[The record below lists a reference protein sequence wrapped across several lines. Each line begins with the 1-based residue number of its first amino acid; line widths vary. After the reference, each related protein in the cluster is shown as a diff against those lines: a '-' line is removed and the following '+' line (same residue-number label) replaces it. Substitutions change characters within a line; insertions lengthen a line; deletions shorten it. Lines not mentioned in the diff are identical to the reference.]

1 MNINMATTAKKTT
14 TPKSRATKGDS
25 SVPLKNAP
33 EPKFG
38 GPRKYVEL
46 PKISNEEAEAVS
58 IEVLRDS
65 YVDTIRYY
73 IDRKEGKVGDGK
85 AEKEELE
92 QIEGLLKSFEQ
103 IIIWFDQSDQ
113 WLKDLHEGKFSN
125 SK

>member
-1 MNINMATTAKKTT
+1 MNINMATSKKT

-25 SVPLKNAP
+25 SVPLKDEQNKVGSGEA
-33 EPKFG
+33 
-38 GPRKYVEL
+38 RKYVDL
-46 PKISNEEAEAVS
+46 PKISADEAEAVTVE
-58 IEVLRDS
+58 ILRDA

-73 IDRKEGKVGDGK
+73 LDRKDGKVGEGK
-85 AEKEELE
+85 PDQTELE